1 MLIDLKTKKITHQDV
16 GQMDMYVRMYDE
28 LKKTKEDN
36 PTIGILLCS
45 ETDADIAKYSILKG
59 NEQLF
64 ASKYKL
70 YLPTEEELKDEI
82 ERYLS
87 SYKLGD
93 KTEELKRWIAEHNN
107 KICLI
112 PNSRDVFPDGERKT
126 KGIQEDVKDL
136 ENIGFDVTVISLK
149 DYFNRKEELSKRLE
163 EFNAFYAI
171 GGNTFAL
178 RQAMYLS
185 GFDKYLKS
193 IENKPDYLYAG
204 YSAGICVLAKDMHG
218 LDICDDPSINPY
230 GIETIWEG
238 LGYFDYIFL
247 PHYKSN
253 HKETKLIDDSV
264 EYCNKNHI
272 KYKTLRDGDVIIVD
286 TCKSIEQEEER

>member
-1 MLIDLKTKKITHQDV
+1 M
-16 GQMDMYVRMYDE
+16 
-28 LKKTKEDN
+28 
-36 PTIGILLCS
+36 
-45 ETDADIAKYSILKG
+45 
-59 NEQLF
+59 
-64 ASKYKL
+64 KL
-70 YLPTEEELKDEI
+70 
-82 ERYLS
+82 YLS

-93 KTEELKRWIAEHNN
+93 KTEELKKWIADYNN

-112 PNSRDVFPDGERKT
+112 PNSRDVFPDGERKVT
-126 KGIQEDVKDL
+126 GIQADVKDL
-136 ENIGFDVTVISLK
+136 ESLGFDVTVISLK

-163 EFNAFYAI
+163 EFNAFYVI

-185 GFDKYLKS
+185 GFDEYLKS
-193 IENKPDYLYAG
+193 IEDKPDYLYAG
-204 YSAGICVLAKDMHG
+204 YSAGICVLAKNMHG
-218 LDICDDPSINPY
+218 LDVCDDPSINPY

-253 HKETKLIDDSV
+253 HKETKLIDDSI
-264 EYCNKNHI
+264 EYCNKNNI

>member
-1 MLIDLKTKKITHQDV
+1 M
-16 GQMDMYVRMYDE
+16 
-28 LKKTKEDN
+28 
-36 PTIGILLCS
+36 
-45 ETDADIAKYSILKG
+45 
-59 NEQLF
+59 
-64 ASKYKL
+64 KL
-70 YLPTEEELKDEI
+70 
-82 ERYLS
+82 YLS

-93 KTEELKRWIAEHNN
+93 KTEELKKWIADYNN

-112 PNSRDVFPDGERKT
+112 PNSRDVFPDGERKVT
-126 KGIQEDVKDL
+126 GIQADVKDL
-136 ENIGFDVTVISLK
+136 EDLGFDVTVISLK

-163 EFNAFYAI
+163 EFSAFYVI

-185 GFDKYLKS
+185 GFDEYLKS
-193 IENKPDYLYAG
+193 IEDKPDYLYAG
-204 YSAGICVLAKDMHG
+204 YSAGICVLAKNMHG
-218 LDICDDPSINPY
+218 LDVCDDPSINPY

-264 EYCNKNHI
+264 EYCNKNNI
-272 KYKTLRDGDVIIVD
+272 KYRTLRDGDVIIAD